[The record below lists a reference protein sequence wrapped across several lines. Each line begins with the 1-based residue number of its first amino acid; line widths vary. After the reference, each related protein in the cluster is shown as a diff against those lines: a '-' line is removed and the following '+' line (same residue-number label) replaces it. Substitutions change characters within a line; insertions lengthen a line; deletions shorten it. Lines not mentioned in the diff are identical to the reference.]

1 MLRHALLRRPFSLHV
16 LAARPSAT
24 SPVCFFSSLPPTPPV
39 VSPPP
44 EPPPSGAG
52 AAPPSP
58 SPPAAPPTLAAKGP
72 VSWASLFLTAATLLG
87 LVVYYR
93 TSRARQLAESQS
105 RVESVGTPLLGGP
118 WSLVDSTGRPFTSG
132 DLLGRYVLLYFGF
145 TYCPDICPSELQK
158 MAAVVRALEKKPALK
173 GRVAPVFISV
183 DPARDTCEQVGAYC
197 KDFHPD
203 MIGLTGTPGQVA
215 QAAKAYRVY
224 FSEVD
229 RKEGDDEADYLGACA
244 QRGCCARRSPAPRLT
259 HPRPQTRTHTPS
271 SSRSGPQHRYLL
283 AGPGRQI
290 HRLLHAAHERA
301 RDCGKGGKVHG
312 EKIAGR
318 WH

>member
-1 MLRHALLRRPFSLHV
+1 LRFLSSVPPAGGN
-16 LAARPSAT
+16 T
-24 SPVCFFSSLPPTPPV
+24 STPPPAAAA
-39 VSPPP
+39 SAPAAAPAAA
-44 EPPPSGAG
+44 GAG
-52 AAPPSP
+52 ASSSAD
-58 SPPAAPPTLAAKGP
+58 AKGP

-87 LVVYYR
+87 VVVYYR
-93 TSRARQLAESQS
+93 TARARKLTESAS

-118 WSLVDSTGRPFTSG
+118 WSLVDSSGRPFSSG

-203 MIGLTGTPGQVA
+203 LIGLTGTPGQVA
-215 QAAKAYRVY
+215 QAAKAFRVY

-229 RKEGDDEADYLGACA
+229 RKEGDDEADYLGASVF
-244 QRGCCARRSPAPRLT
+244 SPPTPTPL
-259 HPRPQTRTHTPS
+259 PSPYTHT
-271 SSRSGPQHRYLL
+271 
-283 AGPGRQI
+283 
-290 HRLLHAAHERA
+290 RA
-301 RDCGKGGKVHG
+301 R
-312 EKIAGR
+312 
-318 WH
+318 

>member
-1 MLRHALLRRPFSLHV
+1 MLRHALLRRPPSLHL
-16 LAARPSAT
+16 LAAHPSTAL
-24 SPVCFFSSLPPTPPV
+24 SFRLFSSLPPTPPAV
-39 VSPPP
+39 PPP
-44 EPPPSGAG
+44 APPPSGAG
-52 AAPPSP
+52 ANATPPG
-58 SPPAAPPTLAAKGP
+58 AAPTLAAKGP
-72 VSWASLFLTAATLLG
+72 VSWASLLLTAATLLG

-197 KDFHPD
+197 KDFHPN

-244 QRGCCARRSPAPRLT
+244 AELRRTAPHLDN
-259 HPRPQTRTHTPS
+259 TP
-271 SSRSGPQHRYLL
+271 P
-283 AGPGRQI
+283 
-290 HRLLHAAHERA
+290 
-301 RDCGKGGKVHG
+301 KK
-312 EKIAGR
+312 
-318 WH
+318 

>member
-1 MLRHALLRRPFSLHV
+1 MLPFLRRSHPLRFLLTRGS
-16 LAARPSAT
+16 AAGPPPLR
-24 SPVCFFSSLPPTPPV
+24 FFS
-39 VSPPP
+39 
-44 EPPPSGAG
+44 
-52 AAPPSP
+52 AAPPA
-58 SPPAAPPTLAAKGP
+58 PPAAPPPSSGPTPTAAAPPPEGAPAAGAPAGGASAKGP
-72 VSWASLFLTAATLLG
+72 VSWASFFLTAATLLG

-93 TSRARQLAESQS
+93 SARARQVAESQA

-118 WSLVDSTGRPFTSG
+118 WSLVDSSGRPFTSG

-158 MAAVVRALEKKPALK
+158 MAAVVRALERKPELRGA
-173 GRVAPVFISV
+173 VAPVFISV

-229 RKEGDDEADYLGACA
+229 RKEGDDEVDYLGAQLACGPCA
-244 QRGCCARRSPAPRLT
+244 APPPPV
-259 HPRPQTRTHTPS
+259 HPRN
-271 SSRSGPQHRYLL
+271 
-283 AGPGRQI
+283 
-290 HRLLHAAHERA
+290 
-301 RDCGKGGKVHG
+301 V
-312 EKIAGR
+312 
-318 WH
+318 